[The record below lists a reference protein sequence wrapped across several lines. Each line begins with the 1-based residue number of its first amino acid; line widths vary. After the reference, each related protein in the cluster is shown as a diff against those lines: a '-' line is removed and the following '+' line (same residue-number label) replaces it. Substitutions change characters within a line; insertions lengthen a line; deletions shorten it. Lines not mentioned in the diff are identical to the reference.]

1 MRTFRASIFRWVLLA
16 LLAASPLTASA
27 KKGTVVK
34 ASPCASSA
42 RSVTYS
48 LSNTGAVQKSGRTQE
63 APACVQVIYNSF
75 RFDMSINDTQTAKA
89 GPDPTSILTGTA
101 KSAPASGSPSK
112 AGDVSTEV
120 TNLNSAI
127 LALQS
132 TADQTQKTVADL
144 TDFLGLEDSSLKNA
158 VQDGATLALQNAES
172 RYETVLRNEF
182 KQEVLAKQT
191 YHASDVATGGC
202 PGTLAHPLDGSL
214 EFLIAVATTHAQAQ
228 LAADTNAAVQS
239 DIDTDNANILKLQGI
254 SAVADLYKCGGTALQ
269 TLTTNLNLVDWW
281 RSRFS
286 ALGLAYEGSAKS
298 SAPGTKLPTEDI
310 FYVSDAESC
319 SWISNQDLTD
329 AVSITGTDQ
338 APLLSGGKAAAVTSQ
353 TFITLKCS
361 SPISLSAGVEV
372 SGIRDQE
379 FAIVKS
385 APPAGGTTSV
395 AKFGYTTNSPVH
407 LLPIAMANV
416 RLLESSNGRFA
427 GHFSIGVAGNFQGA
441 YSGGSTAEFLIG
453 PSLSLFRTV
462 FITSGVHI
470 GFQSQLSG
478 GFNVGDSVPTDITAP
493 TVTKSVQVT
502 YGFAFTFTKP

>member
-1 MRTFRASIFRWVLLA
+1 M
-16 LLAASPLTASA
+16 
-27 KKGTVVK
+27 K
-34 ASPCASSA
+34 
-42 RSVTYS
+42 
-48 LSNTGAVQKSGRTQE
+48 
-63 APACVQVIYNSF
+63 
-75 RFDMSINDTQTAKA
+75 
-89 GPDPTSILTGTA
+89 
-101 KSAPASGSPSK
+101 
-112 AGDVSTEV
+112 
-120 TNLNSAI
+120 LNSAI
-127 LALQS
+127 LELQS
-132 TADQTQKTVADL
+132 TADQTQKTVSDL
-144 TDFLGLEDSSLKNA
+144 TDFLGFEDSSLKNA

-172 RYETVLRNEF
+172 RYETLLRNEF

-202 PGTLAHPLDGSL
+202 PGTLSHPLDGSL
-214 EFLIAVATTHAQAQ
+214 EFLISSATTHAQAQ
-228 LAADTNAAVQS
+228 LAADTKAGAQS
-239 DIDTDNANILKLQGI
+239 DIDIDNGNILKLQGI

-269 TLTTNLNLVDWW
+269 TLTANLNLVDWW

-286 ALGLAYEGSAKS
+286 ALGLAYEGSA
-298 SAPGTKLPTEDI
+298 AAAGTKVPTTDI

-329 AVSITGTDQ
+329 SVSLTGTDQ

-353 TFITLKCS
+353 MFITLKCS

-385 APPAGGTTSV
+385 APAAGVTTSV
-395 AKFGYTTNSPVH
+395 AKFGYTTDSPVH
-407 LLPIAMANV
+407 LLPIAMTNV
-416 RLLESSNGRFA
+416 RLLESANGRYA
-427 GHFSIGVAGNFQGA
+427 GHFSIGVAGNFQGT

-470 GFQSQLSG
+470 GFKSQLSG
-478 GFNVGDSVPTDITAP
+478 GFNVGDTVPTDITAP
-493 TVTKSVQVT
+493 TVNKCVQVT